1 MNIISASDAAKLV
14 KNGDTITIG
23 GFGHCG
29 SPECL
34 LDAVQQRFISTGTPK
49 SLSVVFASGPG
60 DREHKGINKLA
71 HEGLLER
78 IVGGFWALAPKLGHM
93 VKENKIA
100 AYNWPQGVVSQMYR
114 TIASGRPA
122 LITKVGLG
130 TFIDPSQSGGKLND
144 KSDTDLIER
153 LDVAG
158 SPMLA
163 YKAMPIHVA
172 LLRGSFSDE
181 RGNISMEEEANI
193 QDVLAQAQAARNSG
207 GLVIVQVKGVRQG
220 CSVQPDQIRI
230 PGVLVDYVVVA
241 SEDQHWQTYGE
252 KFNPAYTGSAV
263 RVIEHR
269 RHKPVQAPPLNAK
282 RIIARRALL
291 ELHRRSHRSARRTPL
306 VVNLGIGTP
315 EFIAAEAA
323 LCGMTHTNQFTLTVE
338 SGAIGGTPVGGD
350 SFGASRFPEALM
362 SQADLFDLYDGGG
375 IDLSFL
381 GYGQLDKH
389 GQINVASLGGRI
401 NGVGG
406 FINISQAAKSICF
419 CGTFTSGG
427 LRIEA
432 QDGHLAI
439 QQEGRHTKFVDT
451 VDQICFRPAGY
462 SRSDRAMLITE
473 RAVFDIRPDRIELI
487 EIAPGIDIERDVLDR
502 IPFEVIVSAKLQ
514 TMPTKVFATVD
525 IIPAFES

>member
-1 MNIISASDAAKLV
+1 MNIISASDAASLIKT
-14 KNGDTITIG
+14 GDTITIG

-34 LDAVQQRFISTGTPK
+34 LDAVQQRFISTGKPK
-49 SLSVVFASGPG
+49 SLSVLFASGPG

-71 HEGLLER
+71 HDGLLER
-78 IVGGFWALAPKLGHM
+78 IVGGFWALAPKLGHL
-93 VKENKIA
+93 VKENKIE
-100 AYNWPQGVVSQMYR
+100 AYNWPQGVISQMYR

-122 LITKVGLG
+122 LITQVGLG
-130 TFIDPSQSGGKLND
+130 TFVDPSQSGGKLNG
-144 KSDTDLIER
+144 KSNTDLIER

-172 LLRGSFSDE
+172 LLRGSFADE

-207 GLVIVQVKGVRQG
+207 GLVIVQVKGVRQSG
-220 CSVQPDQIRI
+220 SVQPNQIRI

-252 KFNPAYTGSAV
+252 KFNPAYTGSAI
-263 RVIEHR
+263 RVIDHHQ
-269 RHKPVQAPPLNAK
+269 HKPAATPPLNAK

-291 ELHRRSHRSARRTPL
+291 ELYQRSHRSARRASL

-315 EFIAAEAA
+315 EFIAEEAS
-323 LCGMTHTNQFTLTVE
+323 LYGLTHSNQFTLTVE
-338 SGAIGGTPVGGD
+338 SGAIGGTPIGGD

-381 GYGQLDKH
+381 GYGQLDRH
-389 GQINVASLGGRI
+389 GRINVASLGGRI

-419 CGTFTSGG
+419 CGTFSSGG
-427 LRIEA
+427 LCVEAKNGVLTIE
-432 QDGHLAI
+432 
-439 QQEGRHTKFVDT
+439 QEGRHAKFVDT
-451 VDQICFRPAGY
+451 VDQICFSPAGY
-462 SRSDRAMLITE
+462 SRSDKAMLITE
-473 RAVFDIRPDRIELI
+473 RAVFDIQPGRIELL
-487 EIAPGIDIERDVLDR
+487 ETAPGIDIERDVLDH
-502 IPFEVIVSAKLQ
+502 IPFEVIVSKQLQ
-514 TMPTKVFATVD
+514 TMSAKVFQEAEL
-525 IIPAFES
+525 IPAFES